1 MRLIHQKR
9 ELTPSE
15 FLAKGATRTMGWV
28 VSAKSVGALAVLC
41 WAQLLLPIHRRG
53 ATGFCVPAV
62 VVGSGGVGR
71 RQQQQQRAAGDHGRR
86 DDEKGSSPP
95 RNPRPASLR
104 SSTTSNNNNAPFG
117 HPNDEIIGVSIQTP
131 QRNASINNND
141 DDEEAISGA
150 RHHAFVFPDVSYGRA
165 FAVQGG
171 PDSSS
176 ATMDTSSGPAIAVP
190 AAISVE
196 EQVPVPPEPKKDSPE
211 LSSLN
216 LVVAQQ
222 NSTAEVAAGLVVQQ
236 VESTTIDVAAAPYF
250 LTTDHAVNPQ
260 DLKETNN
267 VEAGSSVVQAASS
280 IVQAASAAVTGI
292 AASKEEVV
300 VPNQNS
306 TSSSIGAT
314 PTVDP
319 TAAEPVVV
327 TADDDVDLAI
337 VEEIRPP
344 AFAMPEACPPAVA
357 MPEIPVTV
365 KTMLGSPA
373 WKAPLAQIASA
384 YQPGL
389 LVENIREISIGTVD
403 DTHLDVE
410 ALVCEED
417 GDDSCVTV
425 KIPVDFLTSCFGAE
439 DARQCVLDNIQ
450 QLSDV
455 IKAEGESEVVP
466 TDKTLLE
473 RERLLKEVV
482 SPKFLEYPD
491 WWSAPIVLAGEC
503 NALRA
508 VLNDAECQPQ
518 LQRLFRQKSP
528 KTQKIVRA
536 SLVAVGPCGVILR
549 ALDTKHQLH
558 EVPIAFAVP
567 ATDAGRLRS
576 AVLELFG

>member
-1 MRLIHQKR
+1 
-9 ELTPSE
+9 
-15 FLAKGATRTMGWV
+15 MGWV

-41 WAQLLLPIHRRG
+41 WAQLLPIHRRG
-53 ATGFCVPAV
+53 ATGFRVPAI
-62 VVGSGGVGR
+62 VVGSGCVSR
-71 RQQQQQRAAGDHGRR
+71 REQQQQRAAGDGHR
-86 DDEKGSSPP
+86 DEKGGSSLP
-95 RNPRPASLR
+95 RNPPPATLR
-104 SSTTSNNNNAPFG
+104 SSTTSNDNNAPLG
-117 HPNDEIIGVSIQTP
+117 HPNDEIMEVSIQTP
-131 QRNASINNND
+131 QRNASNNNND
-141 DDEEAISGA
+141 EDEEAISGA
-150 RHHAFVFPDVSYGRA
+150 RHHAFVFPDVPYGRA

-176 ATMDTSSGPAIAVP
+176 SATMDTSISGPAIAVP
-190 AAISVE
+190 IALSA
-196 EQVPVPPEPKKDSPE
+196 EQVPVPPEPKKDSPGQ
-211 LSSLN
+211 SSLN
-216 LVVAQQ
+216 LVVAQPE
-222 NSTAEVAAGLVVQQ
+222 STAEVAAGIVAQQ
-236 VESTTIDVAAAPYF
+236 IVSTTVDVAAAPYF
-250 LTTDHAVNPQ
+250 LTTHHAAVNPQ
-260 DLKETNN
+260 DLKEEIN
-267 VEAGSSVVQAASS
+267 VEAGSSVVQTASS
-280 IVQAASAAVTGI
+280 VVQSASAAVTGI

-300 VPNQNS
+300 VPNQRS
-306 TSSSIGAT
+306 TITSIGAT
-314 PTVDP
+314 PTVNT
-319 TAAEPVVV
+319 TAAEPVVS
-327 TADDDVDLAI
+327 TADDDVDVAI

-357 MPEIPVTV
+357 MPEIPATV
-365 KTMLGSPA
+365 KTMLGGPA

-389 LVENIREISIGTVD
+389 RVENIREISIGTVD

-410 ALVCEED
+410 TLVCEED
-417 GDDSCVTV
+417 GDGSCVTV

-455 IKAEGESEVVP
+455 IKAESDSEVVP

-518 LQRLFRQKSP
+518 LQRLFRQRSP